1 MNDLSSVH
9 WMDKLEEK
17 YLVSKHNGWRMC
29 HWHELNSTLH
39 PHWILMIQ
47 QDGWM
52 DGWNIMDGWLDEWS
66 AIQMGEWRGWME

>member
-1 MNDLSSVH
+1 
-9 WMDKLEEK
+9 
-17 YLVSKHNGWRMC
+17 MC

-52 DGWNIMDGWLDEWS
+52 GGIWMDGWMNGLLYKWVNGGGGWNDEW
-66 AIQMGEWRGWME
+66 IDGQMDG